1 MINHSYSLC
10 GRKTKNRSPSSY
22 PKVRNKTFTRGEPY
36 LKMTEA
42 RLTRESTKTFSE
54 GLNINWQADA
64 AEEKFQVAV
73 KKRDQK
79 WEKLY
84 SSTKFM
90 IINAII
96 NWSPQFDQWLVPL
109 CACDA
114 IPKGQLFLLTVSG
127 TLQKL
132 ITLIAPLLW
141 GYMYLNLE
149 QKLKQK
155 QFSFNPK
162 HGSFKL
168 LVQKM
173 DLL

>member
-64 AEEKFQVAV
+64 AEEKFQV
-73 KKRDQK
+73 KEIKNEK
-79 WEKLY
+79 KLY

>member
-64 AEEKFQVAV
+64 AEEKFQV
-73 KKRDQK
+73 KEIKNEK
-79 WEKLY
+79 KLY

-114 IPKGQLFLLTVSG
+114 IPKGQLFLLTVPG

-141 GYMYLNLE
+141 GYMYLN
-149 QKLKQK
+149 
-155 QFSFNPK
+155 
-162 HGSFKL
+162 
-168 LVQKM
+168 
-173 DLL
+173 